1 VRVLSAQHL
10 WGVGRALPVGHPAS
24 LCALPALR
32 LRAGDP
38 SGIRE
43 AAETERHVQA
53 TLHFDDHELS
63 PEVEVTLLVTLDV
76 LFDSGLMDEL
86 EGELPEWIDLSALIP
101 EVPPEDWPDP
111 RR

>member
-1 VRVLSAQHL
+1 
-10 WGVGRALPVGHPAS
+10 
-24 LCALPALR
+24 
-32 LRAGDP
+32 
-38 SGIRE
+38 
-43 AAETERHVQA
+43 
-53 TLHFDDHELS
+53 
-63 PEVEVTLLVTLDV
+63 VTLDV